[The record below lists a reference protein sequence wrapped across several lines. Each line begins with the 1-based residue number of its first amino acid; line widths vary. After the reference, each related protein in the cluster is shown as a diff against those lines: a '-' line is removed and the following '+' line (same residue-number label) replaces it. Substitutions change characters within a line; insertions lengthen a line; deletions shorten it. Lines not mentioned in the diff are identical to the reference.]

1 MSIGPDSFINDPL
14 SNKQI
19 TNREGDGVSRSTSS
33 QTIAAGNPAPYY
45 EVSVKDKPSAGSDQ
59 VITHTGPGAG
69 IAGGVGD
76 PSDMQGFVSAT
87 GNKILIDNNFGSD
100 TITLQ
105 HHSGATIMIDADGS
119 IHMISS
125 GKKGVGLIAPKGDG
139 TVFARNHLILK
150 ADGRITIET
159 DGDLDFNV
167 GGNLGF
173 HVRGDMITSVRG
185 SSEESIEG
193 SKVFEVAKDMSTMIA
208 GDNRIT
214 SAGKT
219 QIQASQ
225 SISIDAGKDITIRTD
240 ANFELD
246 AQGSITSICKG
257 AMWLSTQSIF
267 NLLATGAVSVGT
279 KDTFTAIATGNMSLE
294 TKSVL
299 TTKSTGTTKISATGA
314 ASIHA
319 GATIDVLGDGKIQI
333 KGSATDVQVGG
344 SPSPIAPGSPV
355 DALDAPLAQY
365 APAETIID
373 NITTQR
379 TAPDFP
385 KNSKKM
391 SKEEFS
397 LYKNEGGNPNPIAEG
412 SAAGNSGAGVVP
424 EIVDMG
430 MSADPVYEGEYDRPA
445 GAVTGT
451 GTAQQNPIPMPSSI
465 YNSSEKISRHVTVG
479 MILDI
484 RDAPASQH
492 KAILTEA
499 MNVAWNILDPL
510 FEKFGSRMKLTSWYR
525 TSKSTSKHTT
535 GGAVDL
541 RCSNKDDTNFTGEIA
556 AYVRDNLP
564 YSRIY
569 LEKNDSPGIHV
580 HVESAKPGQPG
591 GGLVMTCA
599 DPNCNNSQP
608 GLQLSYAQAA
618 LKGRG
623 NYSRG

>member
-1 MSIGPDSFINDPL
+1 MSINPESFTSDPL

-19 TNREGDGVSRSTSS
+19 TNREGDGVSRSTAP
-33 QTIAAGNPAPYY
+33 QNIVAGNPAPYY
-45 EVSVKDKPSAGSDQ
+45 EVSVKDKPSTGSDQ
-59 VITHTGPGAG
+59 TITHTGPGVG

-125 GKKGVGLIAPKGDG
+125 GKKGVGLIAPKGDA

-167 GGNLGF
+167 GGNLGL

-219 QIQASQ
+219 KIQSSQ
-225 SISIDAGKDITIRTD
+225 SIDMDAGLDIFVRSDAAISMQAQKEFTALSLTD
-240 ANFELD
+240 
-246 AQGSITSICKG
+246 
-257 AMWLSTQSIF
+257 M
-267 NLLATGAVSVGT
+267 NLGTKTKFTALATGDMNLGSKAKVIAKSSGDMSIESGGT
-279 KDTFTAIATGNMSLE
+279 FDVKAAS
-294 TKSVL
+294 
-299 TTKSTGTTKISATGA
+299 TTKISSGGD
-314 ASIHA
+314 ASIHSA
-319 GATIDVLGDGKIQI
+319 STVDVLGSGKIQI

-344 SPSPIAPGSPV
+344 SPSLSAPSDPADPGEAS
-355 DALDAPLAQY
+355 LAQY

-397 LYKNEGGNPNPIAEG
+397 LYKNEGGTPNQIAEG
-412 SAAGNSGAGVVP
+412 AASGNSGAGIVP
-424 EIVDMG
+424 EIVDTG
-430 MSADPVYEGEYDRPA
+430 MSAESASEGDYDRPA

-451 GTAQQNPIPMPSSI
+451 GTAEKNPTPMPSSI

-479 MILDI
+479 MILDL
-484 RDAPASQH
+484 RDCPASQH
-492 KAILTEA
+492 KAVLTEA
-499 MNVAWNILDPL
+499 MNIAWNILDPL
-510 FEKFGSRMKLTSWYR
+510 FEKFGSRMKITSWYR

-541 RCSNKDDTNFTGEIA
+541 RCSNKDDTSFTAQIA

-580 HVESAKPGQPG
+580 HLESAQPGQPG
-591 GGLVMTCA
+591 GGLVITCA
-599 DPNCNNSQP
+599 DPGCKNSQP

-618 LKGRG
+618 LRGRVG
-623 NYSRG
+623 TYG

>member
-1 MSIGPDSFINDPL
+1 MSINPESFTSDPL

-19 TNREGDGVSRSTSS
+19 TNREGDGVSRSTAP
-33 QTIAAGNPAPYY
+33 QNIVAGNPAPYY
-45 EVSVKDKPSAGSDQ
+45 EVSVKDKPSTGSDQ
-59 VITHTGPGAG
+59 TITHTGPGVG

-125 GKKGVGLIAPKGDG
+125 G
-139 TVFARNHLILK
+139 
-150 ADGRITIET
+150 RITIET

-167 GGNLGF
+167 GGNLGL

-219 QIQASQ
+219 KIQSSQ
-225 SISIDAGKDITIRTD
+225 SIDMDAGLDIFVRSDAAISMQAQKEFTALSLTD
-240 ANFELD
+240 
-246 AQGSITSICKG
+246 
-257 AMWLSTQSIF
+257 M
-267 NLLATGAVSVGT
+267 NLGTKTKFTALATGDMNLGSKAKIIAKSSGDMSIESGGT
-279 KDTFTAIATGNMSLE
+279 LDIKAS
-294 TKSVL
+294 S
-299 TTKSTGTTKISATGA
+299 TTKISSAGA
-314 ASIHA
+314 ASIHSSS
-319 GATIDVLGDGKIQI
+319 TVDVLGSGKIQI

-344 SPSPIAPGSPV
+344 SPSPAAPSDPADPGEAS
-355 DALDAPLAQY
+355 LAQY

-397 LYKNEGGNPNPIAEG
+397 LYKNEGGTPNQIAEG
-412 SAAGNSGAGVVP
+412 AASGNSGAGIVP
-424 EIVDMG
+424 EIVDTG
-430 MSADPVYEGEYDRPA
+430 MSAESASEGDYDRPA

-451 GTAQQNPIPMPSSI
+451 GTAEKNPTPMPSSI

-479 MILDI
+479 MILDL
-484 RDAPASQH
+484 RDCPASQH
-492 KAILTEA
+492 KAVLTEA
-499 MNVAWNILDPL
+499 MNIAWNILDPL
-510 FEKFGSRMKLTSWYR
+510 FEKFGSRMKITSWYR

-541 RCSNKDDTNFTGEIA
+541 RCSNKDDTSFTAQIA

-580 HVESAKPGQPG
+580 HLESAQPGQPG
-591 GGLVMTCA
+591 GGLVITCA
-599 DPNCNNSQP
+599 DPGCKNSQP

-618 LKGRG
+618 LRGRVG
-623 NYSRG
+623 TYG